1 MTKVWG
7 GGMRR
12 VASMVLPLPY
22 YIFDS
27 LAYIG
32 VPKQEGN
39 HALVVRTDA
48 IGDYALWQPFGDAL
62 LNHLH
67 RTGFDVTLVA
77 NSIWADLAR
86 ENLPFDDV
94 LALDRERFLVD
105 VGYRLKMLRALRKR
119 NYALVYHPV
128 FSREFLVGDS
138 LVRAAG
144 GAVQVGHSSDKAN
157 TSNLAKCV
165 SDSFYTQLL
174 PTKGETE
181 HEIVRNR
188 QFLDGI
194 AIAPPER
201 LRGGPFCHADNPV
214 AADGKYFVVA
224 PGASCQTKRWPV
236 ARFASVA
243 RWVAKSYG
251 WKAVVVGAK
260 AERGLGETLCQMV
273 GGEAINLCGLTSLAE
288 LSAAIHA
295 ARLVISN
302 DSSHVH
308 FAFANGTPAVC
319 IAGGGHW
326 GRFLPYPT
334 SIDDLPIPVT
344 VSADMDCFGCQ
355 WRCKYP
361 VSVEGLVRCIDLVTI
376 EDVRAMVA
384 RALNE

>member
-1 MTKVWG
+1 
-7 GGMRR
+7 MRR

-22 YIFDS
+22 YICDS
-27 LAYIG
+27 LAIIG
-32 VPKQEGN
+32 VRKHEAN
-39 HALVVRTDA
+39 RALVVRTDA
-48 IGDYALWQPFGDAL
+48 IGDYVLWKPFGEAL

-67 RTGFDVTLVA
+67 GTGLDVTLVA
-77 NSIWADLAR
+77 NSVWADIAR
-86 ENLPFDDV
+86 ESLAFDDIV
-94 LALDRERFLVD
+94 ALDRDRFLVD
-105 VGYRLKMLRALRKR
+105 VVYRFKTLRALRKSH
-119 NYALVYHPV
+119 YAVVYLPV

-157 TSNLAKCV
+157 TNNLAKRI
-165 SDSFYTQLL
+165 SDRFYTQLL
-174 PTKGETE
+174 PTRGETE

-194 AIAPPER
+194 GIAPPEE
-201 LRGGPFCHADNPV
+201 LRAGPFGHADNPV
-214 AADGKYFVVA
+214 AAVGKYFVVA

-251 WKAVVVGAK
+251 WKAVVVGTK
-260 AERGLGETLCQMV
+260 AERGLGETLRETID
-273 GGEAINLCGLTSLAE
+273 GDAINLCGLTSLAE

-326 GRFLPYPT
+326 GRFLPYPVFD
-334 SIDDLPIPVT
+334 DDLPLPVT
-344 VSADMDCFGCQ
+344 ACAKMDCFGCQ
-355 WRCKYP
+355 WRCMYP
-361 VSVEGLVRCIDLVTI
+361 VSVEGLVRCIDLVTV
-376 EDVRAMVA
+376 EDVRAAVA
-384 RALNE
+384 RALDKAGQSR